1 MRIGP
6 AEARLVDG
14 DLHDYLPDFIVR
26 LRNGVHLILET
37 KGHDPLEEVKAQV
50 AQRWAAAVNAEGSYG
65 GGTRELSRWRASRPY
80 PETLRADGAIATRAT
95 SRTSASGTTK
105 LGLAPSTVQEP
116 AEALRNVE
124 LLAGADRGRGDR
136 SSAGVAGETP
146 RNANAMRMRGLE
158 PPRGCPHTDLNR
170 ARLPV
175 PPHPRGEPL

>member
-37 KGHDPLEEVKAQV
+37 KGHDPLEEVKAQA

-105 LGLAPSTVQEP
+105 LGLAPSTASRNRPRRSGTSSCSP
-116 AEALRNVE
+116 ARI
-124 LLAGADRGRGDR
+124 
-136 SSAGVAGETP
+136 AGEATAAP
-146 RNANAMRMRGLE
+146 RESLAKRPATRTRCG
-158 PPRGCPHTDLNR
+158 
-170 ARLPV
+170 
-175 PPHPRGEPL
+175 